1 MANQKDLELFL
12 KGVKAWNEGV
22 ENGGAPARLL
32 GGHGSVPSARH
43 RRFPK
48 GPAPVSD
55 QEPLPI
61 DDQVFPSFDLDPED
75 ADADNPHREVELWG
89 GWEGPDLVE
98 DATIEVA
105 GLEGLVD
112 LLLGLP
118 IWRVLAAGGGGHS
131 RTIPL
136 CDGLAQWGK

>member
-1 MANQKDLELFL
+1 MHRDVPGPGEGLDVLVGLHVGHDQDRDYEDALVEL
-12 KGVKAWNEGV
+12 
-22 ENGGAPARLL
+22 LL
-32 GGHGSVPSARH
+32 DYVADGHGSVPSARH

-98 DATIEVA
+98 DATI
-105 GLEGLVD
+105 
-112 LLLGLP
+112 
-118 IWRVLAAGGGGHS
+118 
-131 RTIPL
+131 
-136 CDGLAQWGK
+136 